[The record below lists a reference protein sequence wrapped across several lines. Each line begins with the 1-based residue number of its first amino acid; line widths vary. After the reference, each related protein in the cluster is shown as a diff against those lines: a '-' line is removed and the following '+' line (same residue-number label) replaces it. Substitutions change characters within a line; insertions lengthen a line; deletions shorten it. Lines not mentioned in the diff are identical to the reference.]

1 MFIPTSNAVVAGRYE
16 LLEEIGRGGMG
27 VIWRARQSDGL
38 ECAIKF
44 IHAGVANDPEVRRRF
59 VREARAAA
67 SLRGPNSVTVLDVDE
82 WEGCLFIAME
92 LLSGESL
99 EAKLDRE
106 GRLTPELTLEILDQ
120 VARGLLKA
128 HAARLVHRDLKPENI
143 FLVAEEPLC
152 VKILD
157 FGVAKHLDAITGAQT
172 ATGALV
178 GTPWYMSPEQALG
191 DRSVDFRSDLWSLG
205 VVAFRCLTGTLP
217 FDGDGLGRVLL
228 EIMHGT
234 IPSLRTFNSGL
245 PESVDA
251 WWFRTMQR
259 DPTCRPPSVTAL
271 VNELREALAPSSEWP
286 DSAPEPAYEPP
297 ETLPPVAASRRGGA
311 PALVRYTVA
320 SVPALVV
327 SGWLVGSWLWPA
339 PHAESWRAD
348 HLEPGEPLDETAPDE
363 PPRPASAPIEP
374 PAPPPIFC
382 FVYFHFTFE
391 NLRVNESCKPEPGWT
406 T

>member
-1 MFIPTSNAVVAGRYE
+1 
-16 LLEEIGRGGMG
+16 
-27 VIWRARQSDGL
+27 
-38 ECAIKF
+38 
-44 IHAGVANDPEVRRRF
+44 
-59 VREARAAA
+59 
-67 SLRGPNSVTVLDVDE
+67 VTVLDVDE

-106 GRLTPELTLEILDQ
+106 GRLSPELTLEILDQ

-143 FLVAEEPLC
+143 FLVAEQPLL

-234 IPSLRTFNSGL
+234 IPSPRTFNSGL
-245 PESVDA
+245 PQSVDD

-259 DPTCRPPSVTAL
+259 DPASRPPSVTAL

-286 DSAPEPAYEPP
+286 DSAPEPPHEPP
-297 ETLPPVAASRRGGA
+297 ETLPPVAASRRGPA
-311 PALVRYTVA
+311 PALVWYSVA

-339 PHAESWRAD
+339 PRAESWRTD
-348 HLEPGEPLDETAPDE
+348 HLEPGEPLGDSVPDE
-363 PPRPASAPIEP
+363 PRPASPPLDP
-374 PAPPPIFC
+374 PAPPAAPAPAA
-382 FVYFHFTFE
+382 VPLEPAPSATAPVAKDAPE
-391 NLRVNESCKPEPGWT
+391 RKPPAAATRARPKPTPPRERTRPGDSRRGRAP
-406 T
+406 